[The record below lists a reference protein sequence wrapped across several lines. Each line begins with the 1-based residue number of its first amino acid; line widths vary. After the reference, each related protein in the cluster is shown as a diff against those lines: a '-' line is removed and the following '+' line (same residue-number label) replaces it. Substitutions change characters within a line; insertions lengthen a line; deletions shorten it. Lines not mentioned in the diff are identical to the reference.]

1 MTTIYQAL
9 FKPRRTLAL
18 QRPALL
24 QQALGP
30 VLLGAALTMG
40 AWAQAQTPA
49 AVPAPL
55 APMAPAAY
63 SQLTPQAE
71 RITDTAIQAD
81 HAAYKTLQGRIHAL
95 NEGGRPV
102 RDYHLSKAQC
112 WLDVSLHEYTRNDRS
127 AFVQEAMTESEKLIY
142 AMANRVS
149 PISTDTPLVNDAA
162 RLRPDLWEKTA
173 GLKQHAGFQCAQQK
187 VACAEVE
194 LVHAGNEFNQ
204 QQWRHAKPY
213 VQIAE
218 DLLVQA
224 QSMAEACFPVV
235 VAAPAPAAVTLNA
248 RVRLDFD
255 RFEAQNA
262 DLSELNQLIAQIKS
276 QGLQVKSISLV
287 GHADRLNST
296 GSAAYNQQLSQKR
309 SATVRQ
315 VIGQSGLAVDN
326 VSVQARGDSEQ
337 VEACSAL
344 PKASDALKACLKANR
359 RVQVQVVAVPMAR

>member
-1 MTTIYQAL
+1 MTTVYQAL
-9 FKPRRTLAL
+9 FKPRRTLGS
-18 QRPALL
+18 QRPTLL

-55 APMAPAAY
+55 APVAQAAY

-81 HAAYKTLQGRIHAL
+81 HAAYQILQGRIHAL

-102 RDYHLSKAQC
+102 RDYYLSKAQC

-127 AFVQEAMTESEKLIY
+127 AFVQEAMTESEKLIQ

-149 PISTDTPLVNDAA
+149 PISNDTPLVNDAA

-224 QSMAEACFPVV
+224 QSMAEACFPAA
-235 VAAPAPAAVTLNA
+235 VAAPAAVTLNA
-248 RVRLDFD
+248 RVLFDFD
-255 RFEAQNA
+255 RFEAKDA
-262 DLSELNQLIAQIKS
+262 DLSDFDGFAQGQDCKS
-276 QGLQVKSISLV
+276 
-287 GHADRLNST
+287 
-296 GSAAYNQQLSQKR
+296 
-309 SATVRQ
+309 
-315 VIGQSGLAVDN
+315 
-326 VSVQARGDSEQ
+326 
-337 VEACSAL
+337 
-344 PKASDALKACLKANR
+344 
-359 RVQVQVVAVPMAR
+359 